1 MAWGWGRPGGL
12 PILSTF
18 SSIVCTD
25 NLPTQPCERQLK
37 LSNRT
42 NWRSRQILFYFVF
55 AKYTPWTRL
64 LQKMWKMQDAICR
77 NLCFWKSTLC
87 ALAAAT
93 QCLKLNS
100 RHQPFL
106 PFLSNYW
113 LPPNCWSRSA
123 LAAPIMM
130 THIGRYYGFDQ
141 AIWVFVGCTNI
152 FCSHTVPINLDITLW
167 MVWIWCGKYIF
178 LHKLERTDC
187 HWVSEENKIRKTK
200 QVKVKLCSIQT
211 QWAEKGLVP
220 GGPPR
225 APSLF
230 FLLLLLTTQW
240 KYLIWCIITISV
252 PVATV
257 AWLQYAHLSKDK

>member
-42 NWRSRQILFYFVF
+42 NWWSRQILFYFDF

-141 AIWVFVGCTNI
+141 AIWVFVGRTNI
-152 FCSHTVPINLDITLW
+152 FCSHTVPINLNITL
-167 MVWIWCGKYIF
+167 
-178 LHKLERTDC
+178 
-187 HWVSEENKIRKTK
+187 
-200 QVKVKLCSIQT
+200 
-211 QWAEKGLVP
+211 
-220 GGPPR
+220 
-225 APSLF
+225 
-230 FLLLLLTTQW
+230 
-240 KYLIWCIITISV
+240 
-252 PVATV
+252 
-257 AWLQYAHLSKDK
+257 